1 MSLSENLYFIFV
13 SGNHQLLSMKNIFLL
28 LLLLNSATSMFSSP
42 KERVLI
48 IHVTIVGD
56 ETCRNED
63 FSNALLEV
71 TSSSSNKKFKPIIAK
86 GADAQVLRLPLNKY
100 DYTIS
105 VTKTGFVKVVYD
117 FESSHFNFGEVSDES
132 DYDKAILFVKM
143 KKVPEGKTTEST
155 TPDHYD
161 IEFSPKSKGLVDKK
175 TKKSLSVDY
184 IARVMC
190 TPKNKTQPEGLANG
204 KVFLKDTSGKVIQQ
218 TQTNKEGVFAFHKL
232 NPDNKYNVEL
242 QKTSDI
248 PENAQLYMAKENGT
262 IVQKL
267 EYNKAGNSFQY
278 KLLPTE
284 LSTLP
289 LIAEEDDAELKVHNF
304 SKSSEKEINIV
315 QYIYYDVGKWDIS
328 PAASLKFDQIALIMK
343 ENPNLVL
350 EVGSHTDANGDDASN
365 MKLSEKRALTAVA
378 YLISKGVPAGRMTG
392 KGYGETRIINRC
404 KNGVDCYEEEH
415 AQNRRTEFRFIKP

>member
-1 MSLSENLYFIFV
+1 MKKIGHFLFFLALLTPILST
-13 SGNHQLLSMKNIFLL
+13 
-28 LLLLNSATSMFSSP
+28 A
-42 KERVLI
+42 KERILI

-56 ETCRNED
+56 ESSRDAD
-63 FSNALLEV
+63 FSNALVEV

-100 DYTIS
+100 DYTITVS
-105 VTKTGFVKVVYD
+105 KSGFVKIVYD
-117 FESSHFNFGEVSDES
+117 FESSHFNFGEVTDES

-143 KKVPEGKTTEST
+143 KKVSEGQSTETT
-155 TPDHYD
+155 TPEHYD

-184 IARVMC
+184 VARLMC

-204 KVFLKDTSGKVIQQ
+204 KVFLKDTTGKVIQQ

-242 QKTSDI
+242 QKTNDI
-248 PENAQLYMAKENGT
+248 PENAQIYMAKENGT
-262 IVQKL
+262 IIQKL
-267 EYNKAGNSFQY
+267 EYSKSGNSFQY
-278 KLLPTE
+278 KLLPPE

-289 LIAEEDDAELKVHNF
+289 LVNEDDDAELKVHNF
-304 SKSSEKEINIV
+304 SKSTEKEINIV

-328 PAASLKFDQIALIMK
+328 PAASLKFDQIAQIMK
-343 ENPNLVL
+343 DNPNLKL
-350 EVGSHTDANGDDASN
+350 EVGSHTDSNGDDASN
-365 MKLSEKRALTAVA
+365 MKLSEKRAQTAVA
-378 YLISKGVPAGRMTG
+378 YLVSKGVPAARLVG
-392 KGYGETRIINRC
+392 KGYGETRLINRC
-404 KNGVDCYEEEH
+404 KNGVDCFDEEH